1 MAQHMY
7 TPGDLLR
14 IHGENDEDW
23 YAEILESGG
32 EELEVCYLEP
42 TRDQGGR
49 IWRFSDDSS
58 YVRPESIR
66 QHVKVSPITRK
77 TVVDAWKTMGFVV
90 DVDNFAREEDFNAGR
105 VYLDLDKM
113 DDGGDEKDPNEYD
126 LNDGFVVDDDVA
138 DEPFTLA
145 DPSTLDEDAAAW
157 VRETHAAIQKYNTW
171 RPTDRSGIGIKYF
184 VDNLARRASN
194 DTNNR
199 RWAKRLREVD
209 FKNP

>member
-1 MAQHMY
+1 
-7 TPGDLLR
+7 
-14 IHGENDEDW
+14 
-23 YAEILESGG
+23 
-32 EELEVCYLEP
+32 
-42 TRDQGGR
+42 
-49 IWRFSDDSS
+49 
-58 YVRPESIR
+58 
-66 QHVKVSPITRK
+66 
-77 TVVDAWKTMGFVV
+77 
-90 DVDNFAREEDFNAGR
+90 
-105 VYLDLDKM
+105 M
-113 DDGGDEKDPNEYD
+113 DDGGDEKDPDEYD

-171 RPTDRSGIGIKYF
+171 KPTDRSGIGIKYF

-194 DTNNR
+194 DANNR